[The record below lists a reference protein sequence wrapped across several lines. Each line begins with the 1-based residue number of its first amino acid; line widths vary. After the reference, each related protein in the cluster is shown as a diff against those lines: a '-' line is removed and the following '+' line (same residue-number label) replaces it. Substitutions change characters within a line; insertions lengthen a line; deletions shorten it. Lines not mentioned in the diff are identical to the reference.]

1 MRVARLAAVLLILG
15 AASAVAVRVSTI
27 IDRHLV
33 YFPERELTASPAD
46 VGLEFEDVFLTASDG
61 TGLHG
66 WYVPGDGPATLVWF
80 HGNAGQYQPP
90 GREPLAA
97 KPASGRQRV
106 HLRLPGVRPQVTA
119 SRRRV
124 ACTWTPRPPSST
136 WSMTVGWCPRPTW
149 LCSGAPW
156 GPPSPSR
163 WRRAT
168 LPVRWCWSRG
178 SHRSAQWSAER
189 TPFCPPVCLSDWLR
203 RDFDSLSKM
212 RSVRAPVMVLH
223 GDRDPT
229 VPFEHGQELFEAA
242 NDPKRFYR
250 IQGAAH
256 NDTYQVGGE
265 PYFEAL
271 REFVDA
277 Y

>member
-1 MRVARLAAVLLILG
+1 
-15 AASAVAVRVSTI
+15 
-27 IDRHLV
+27 
-33 YFPERELTASPAD
+33 
-46 VGLEFEDVFLTASDG
+46 
-61 TGLHG
+61 
-66 WYVPGDGPATLVWF
+66 
-80 HGNAGQYQPP
+80 
-90 GREPLAA
+90 
-97 KPASGRQRV
+97 
-106 HLRLPGVRPQVTA
+106 
-119 SRRRV
+119 
-124 ACTWTPRPPSST
+124 
-136 WSMTVGWCPRPTW
+136 
-149 LCSGAPW
+149 
-156 GPPSPSR
+156 
-163 WRRAT
+163 
-168 LPVRWCWSRG
+168 
-178 SHRSAQWSAER
+178 
-189 TPFCPPVCLSDWLR
+189 
-203 RDFDSLSKM
+203 M